1 MTMQWWCCCYRPNS
15 KGQKNVGTGL
25 TNQPTLTHLRPCPPH
40 LTMHHRRPF
49 QDHPDAYCLLLSCFS
64 ISRYAF
70 YHKQFILTCINNRDL
85 LFQHVWM
92 VQTCFIHLHS
102 DCDGILSL
110 APSHQ
115 DHRDD
120 PFHHCFAHFQAAGW
134 RVRVKIRDKG
144 ESRHSVYLPKVI
156 RNWFEKSVH
165 AQGDQ
170 ELHKSN
176 ILCGGEFCS
185 FNGNVELVWLWML
198 MVKQAIKGRLDQWSF
213 RSDKKRGKL
222 CGCLL

>member
-1 MTMQWWCCCYRPNS
+1 MTMQRRCCCYRPNS

-49 QDHPDAYCLLLSCFS
+49 QDRPDAYCLLLSCFS

-70 YHKQFILTCINNRDL
+70 YHIQLILTCIKNRDQL
-85 LFQHVWM
+85 SQHVSM
-92 VQTCFIHLHS
+92 VQTCFVHS

-110 APSHQ
+110 APSYMYH

-144 ESRHSVYLPKVI
+144 ESRQSVYLPKEI
-156 RNWFEKSVH
+156 RN
-165 AQGDQ
+165 
-170 ELHKSN
+170 
-176 ILCGGEFCS
+176 
-185 FNGNVELVWLWML
+185 
-198 MVKQAIKGRLDQWSF
+198 
-213 RSDKKRGKL
+213 
-222 CGCLL
+222 